1 MLVFFFRV
9 TQLILTT
16 RDVVVEFILSL
27 IKVTAL
33 VGFIILGIVI
43 NCGGAPKGGYIG
55 THYWYDPGAFKSFP
69 GFCAVFTTCA
79 FAFAGTELSGLAA
92 AEAENPAKALPKA
105 TKQVAWRIMIFYLL
119 GTFIVGIIV
128 PSDANY
134 LLGSSGSNTKSSPF
148 VKSIELAGIEGLPSV
163 MNAVITLAVLSVGNS
178 ATYGSSRTL
187 QALADRK
194 MAPQIFKYIDKAGR
208 PVWCIVLQIALAFLA
223 YVNEDK
229 AAGEALFT
237 WLLALSGISNFFVWG
252 SICLAHIRFRQAWA
266 YHGRD
271 VKELA
276 FAAPF
281 GAIGS
286 MVGFGLVVLCLVAE
300 FYVAIIPMSAKVF
313 FEYYLA
319 MPLVVGLFI
328 IWAIYANFLNKD
340 PSLERGWWFLRVQEM
355 DVFSNMRDTALD
367 VDLPPKKE
375 YANFGQWLMAAPLRL
390 VRSLF

>member
-1 MLVFFFRV
+1 ML
-9 TQLILTT
+9 LA
-16 RDVVVEFILSL
+16 VEFILSI

-55 THYWYDPGAFKSFP
+55 THYWYDPGAFTNFP

-92 AEAENPAKALPKA
+92 AEAANPAKALPKA

-119 GTFIVGIIV
+119 GTFVVGIIV
-128 PSDANY
+128 PNDAKW
-134 LLGSSGSNTKSSPF
+134 LLGASGSNTSASPF

-163 MNAVITLAVLSVGNS
+163 MNAVITLAVLSVANS

-194 MAPQIFKYIDKAGR
+194 MAPQFFKYIDKQGR
-208 PVWCIVLQIALAFLA
+208 PLWCIVLQIAFAFLA
-223 YVNEDK
+223 YANEASK
-229 AAGEALFT
+229 AGEALFT

-281 GAIGS
+281 GVWGS
-286 MVGFGLVVLCLVAE
+286 VLGFGLVVLCLIAE
-300 FYVAIIPMSAKVF
+300 FYVAIIPMSAMIF

-319 MPLVVGLFI
+319 MPLVVFLFI
-328 IWAIYANFLNKD
+328 CWAIYANYLNKD
-340 PSLERGWWFLRVQEM
+340 PTLERGWWFLRVDEM
-355 DVFSNMRDTALD
+355 DVFSRMRDTSLD

-375 YANFGQWLMAAPLRL
+375 YATFWEWLKAAPMRL

>member
-1 MLVFFFRV
+1 M
-9 TQLILTT
+9 
-16 RDVVVEFILSL
+16 
-27 IKVTAL
+27 KVTAL

-55 THYWYDPGAFKSFP
+55 ARYWHNPGAFKDFP

-92 AEAENPAKALPKA
+92 AEAANPARALPKA
-105 TKQVAWRIMIFYLL
+105 TRQVAWRIMFFYVL
-119 GTFIVGIIV
+119 GTFIVGLIV
-128 PSDANY
+128 PSDAHW
-134 LLGSSGSNTKSSPF
+134 LLKASGANSSASPF
-148 VKSIELAGIEGLPSV
+148 VKSIEIAGIAGLPSV
-163 MNAVITLAVLSVGNS
+163 MNAVITIAVLSVANS
-178 ATYGSSRTL
+178 ATYGSSRTI

-194 MAPQIFKYIDKAGR
+194 MAPQFLKYIDKAGR
-208 PVWCIVLQIALAFLA
+208 PLWCIVLQLLFALLA
-223 YVNEDK
+223 YINEDYG
-229 AAGEALFT
+229 AGTQVFT
-237 WLLALSGISNFFVWG
+237 WLLALSGISNFFIWG

-271 VKELA
+271 VKELV

-281 GAIGS
+281 GVIGS
-286 MVGFGLVVLCLVAE
+286 GIAFCLVVICLIAE

-319 MPLVVGLFI
+319 MPLVIVLFI
-328 IWAIYANFLNKD
+328 GWAIYANFLNKD

-367 VDLPPKKE
+367 VDLPPKVE
-375 YANFGQWLMAAPLRL
+375 YATFGEWVKAAPMRL
-390 VRSLF
+390 VRSLV